1 MNKLDMFF
9 KEEIDYEDYVNTVE
23 EDASLDF
30 LVEKDSPSTM
40 DDEAVDD
47 DPESEEDKFDINA
60 LISNDEEEDAGE
72 ENDSGYEDEQ
82 PVEES
87 TIILF

>member
-9 KEEIDYEDYVNTVE
+9 KEEIDYDDFVQTVE

-40 DDEAVDD
+40 NDAVDD
-47 DPESEEDKFDINA
+47 PGSDEDKFDIDA
-60 LISNDEEEDAGE
+60 LISDDEEKETGE
-72 ENDSGYEDEQ
+72 ENDTGYEDEQ

>member
-60 LISNDEEEDAGE
+60 LISNDEEEDIGE

>member
-40 DDEAVDD
+40 NEEAVDD
-47 DPESEEDKFDINA
+47 DPESEEDKFDIDS
-60 LISNDEEEDAGE
+60 LISDDEEKATGE

-82 PVEES
+82 PVEEC

>member
-60 LISNDEEEDAGE
+60 LISNDEEEDTG

>member
-60 LISNDEEEDAGE
+60 LISNDEEEDTGE

>member
-40 DDEAVDD
+40 DDKAVDD

-60 LISNDEEEDAGE
+60 LISNDEEEDTGE

>member
-40 DDEAVDD
+40 DAEAVDD

-60 LISNDEEEDAGE
+60 LISNDEEEDTGE

-87 TIILF
+87 TLILF

>member
-60 LISNDEEEDAGE
+60 LISNDEEEDTGE
-72 ENDSGYEDEQ
+72 DNDSGYEDEQ

>member
-47 DPESEEDKFDINA
+47 DPESEEDKFDIDS
-60 LISNDEEEDAGE
+60 LISDDEEKATGE
-72 ENDSGYEDEQ
+72 ENDSGYEDKQ

>member
-23 EDASLDF
+23 EDTSLDF

-60 LISNDEEEDAGE
+60 LISNDEEEDTGE

>member
-9 KEEIDYEDYVNTVE
+9 KEEIDYEDFVQTVE

-40 DDEAVDD
+40 NDDAVDD
-47 DPESEEDKFDINA
+47 PGSEEDKFDIDA
-60 LISNDEEEDAGE
+60 LISDDEEKETG
-72 ENDSGYEDEQ
+72 ENDTGYEDEQ

>member
-40 DDEAVDD
+40 DAEAVDD

-60 LISNDEEEDAGE
+60 LIRNDEEEDTGE

>member
-47 DPESEEDKFDINA
+47 DPESEEDRFDINA
-60 LISNDEEEDAGE
+60 LISNDEEEDTGE

>member
-9 KEEIDYEDYVNTVE
+9 KEEIDYDDFVQTVE

-40 DDEAVDD
+40 NDAVDD
-47 DPESEEDKFDINA
+47 PGSDEDKFDIDA
-60 LISNDEEEDAGE
+60 LISDDEEKETDD
-72 ENDSGYEDEQ
+72 ENDTGYEDEQ

>member
-47 DPESEEDKFDINA
+47 DPKSEEDKFDINA
-60 LISNDEEEDAGE
+60 LISNDEEEDTGE

-87 TIILF
+87 TLILF

>member
-40 DDEAVDD
+40 DAEAVDD

-60 LISNDEEEDAGE
+60 LISNDEEEEIGE

>member
-40 DDEAVDD
+40 NDEAVDD

-60 LISNDEEEDAGE
+60 LISNDEEEDTGE

>member
-9 KEEIDYEDYVNTVE
+9 KEEIDYEDFVQTVE

-40 DDEAVDD
+40 NDDAVD
-47 DPESEEDKFDINA
+47 DPESEEDKFDIDA
-60 LISNDEEEDAGE
+60 LISDDEEKETG
-72 ENDSGYEDEQ
+72 ENDTGYEDEQ

>member
-9 KEEIDYEDYVNTVE
+9 KEEIDYEDFVQTVE

-30 LVEKDSPSTM
+30 LVEKDYPSTM
-40 DDEAVDD
+40 YDDAVDD
-47 DPESEEDKFDINA
+47 SGLEEDKFDIDA
-60 LISNDEEEDAGE
+60 LISDDEEKETE
-72 ENDSGYEDEQ
+72 ENDTGYEDEQ

>member
-30 LVEKDSPSTM
+30 LVQKDSPSKLNE
-40 DDEAVDD
+40 EAVDD
-47 DPESEEDKFDINA
+47 DPKSEEDQFDINA
-60 LISNDEEEDAGE
+60 LISNDEEKDTGE

>member
-9 KEEIDYEDYVNTVE
+9 KEEIDYEDFVQTVE

-40 DDEAVDD
+40 SNDAVDD
-47 DPESEEDKFDINA
+47 PGSDEDKFDIDA
-60 LISNDEEEDAGE
+60 LISDDEEKETDE
-72 ENDSGYEDEQ
+72 ENDTGYEDEQ

>member
-1 MNKLDMFF
+1 
-9 KEEIDYEDYVNTVE
+9 
-23 EDASLDF
+23 
-30 LVEKDSPSTM
+30 M

-47 DPESEEDKFDINA
+47 DPKSEEDKFDINA
-60 LISNDEEEDAGE
+60 LISDDEEEDFGE

>member
-40 DDEAVDD
+40 NEEAVDD

-60 LISNDEEEDAGE
+60 IISNDEEEDTGE

>member
-40 DDEAVDD
+40 NEKAVDD
-47 DPESEEDKFDINA
+47 DPESEEDKFDIDS
-60 LISNDEEEDAGE
+60 LISADEEEDTGE

>member
-60 LISNDEEEDAGE
+60 IISNDEEEDTGE

>member
-40 DDEAVDD
+40 NDEAVDD
-47 DPESEEDKFDINA
+47 DPESEEDKFDIDS
-60 LISNDEEEDAGE
+60 LISDDEEKATGED
-72 ENDSGYEDEQ
+72 NDSGYEYEQ

>member
-40 DDEAVDD
+40 NEEAVDD
-47 DPESEEDKFDINA
+47 DPESEEDKFDIDS
-60 LISNDEEEDAGE
+60 LISNDEEKDTGE

>member
-47 DPESEEDKFDINA
+47 NPESEEDKFDINA
-60 LISNDEEEDAGE
+60 LISNDEEEDTGE

>member
-9 KEEIDYEDYVNTVE
+9 KEEIDYEDFVQTVE

-40 DDEAVDD
+40 NDDAVDD
-47 DPESEEDKFDINA
+47 PWSEEDKFDIDA
-60 LISNDEEEDAGE
+60 LISDDEEKETG
-72 ENDSGYEDEQ
+72 ENDTGYEDEQ

>member
-40 DDEAVDD
+40 DDETVDD

-60 LISNDEEEDAGE
+60 LISNDEEEDTGE

>member
-9 KEEIDYEDYVNTVE
+9 KEEIDYEDYVDTVE

-60 LISNDEEEDAGE
+60 LISNDEEEDTGE

>member
-40 DDEAVDD
+40 NEEAVDD
-47 DPESEEDKFDINA
+47 DPESEEDKFDIDS
-60 LISNDEEEDAGE
+60 LISDDEEKATGE

-82 PVEES
+82 HVEES